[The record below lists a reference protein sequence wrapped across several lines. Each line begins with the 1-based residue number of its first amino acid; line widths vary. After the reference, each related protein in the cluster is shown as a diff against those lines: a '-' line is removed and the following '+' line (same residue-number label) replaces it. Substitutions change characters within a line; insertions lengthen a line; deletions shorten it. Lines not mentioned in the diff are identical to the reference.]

1 MPKGLAG
8 PAAAADAEVE
18 VNQDKSKKPV
28 DASLPKEATNPKD
41 NLEEP
46 KKVEQVEMQ
55 NISGKDVKTE
65 SEQIKQSNDPGKEK
79 PGQKAK
85 ESNESGKEKEKAEQ
99 ASEKKDLVD
108 GQAVS
113 ITLTKEG
120 EQEKLLSKS
129 TEDLRLLIDHGLT
142 ELIDNGSNVVS
153 TGSSG
158 GGTLNLKKITKGT
171 SRVVNSFREFFVEE
185 YEAFKNEKKTFLHEK
200 DFYPTNL
207 DFGAIV
213 EEWKY
218 EPSKEAHWEN
228 QKKKIKEDDTFP
240 PLFYSIVIGF
250 IFTVV
255 PNGAIVLDLS
265 AAYEYIFG
273 TWYIKRNMLGLQTN
287 LTEQTC
293 RKATGLLG
301 GTLSYE
307 NECFETDPV
316 WGTLTLVLLGLPG
329 LFWSLG
335 IFMQW
340 ATYLRLKSP
349 EDYDRK
355 RKLFFFFIPM
365 AVVSMITF
373 PFQLMTISLIS
384 CFNNQDHW
392 MNLTAKVGIAEGFFN
407 AHFQYILQL
416 FIFFVKADRFPSFF
430 QYLAC
435 FGSLLFL
442 VWSRIESLLLDRGG
456 HRLSPGQKAWWVC
469 RFGPMFL
476 FNSAFKLGSISL
488 ILAMLRYNAIWL
500 YGGIIVIWLL
510 FQFLFNENC
519 LPRRFYYLFI
529 GAGLHAVSVAH
540 IQEEVKMIKTH
551 PDSKKNILYVT
562 KLTDMQLKAN
572 MWFQNIMWF
581 IINSLIIITLTVFAE
596 YKKDTEV
603 PLFWP
608 FFGFGTY
615 TFTSNKVFGG
625 LPYISPTIVG
635 LGVVSLIL
643 LFFKEFK
650 PDDRKKLIN
659 LKKFG
664 KVGDSVDSGKRVSTE
679 STQSNERPGSVES
692 TRSTNAPNLK
702 LSEFPGFKHVASKC
716 GCFDHLTPG
725 TWHLYESDNDA
736 EHGLIGALSRIFAP
750 LMNIWQSAVDKNV
763 V

>member
-1 MPKGLAG
+1 MPKGQPG
-8 PAAAADAEVE
+8 PAADGADAEME
-18 VNQDKSKKPV
+18 VNQDKSNKPV
-28 DASLPKEATNPKD
+28 SEILPKEPTNPKD
-41 NLEEP
+41 NSVP
-46 KKVEQVEMQ
+46 KRVEQVEMQ
-55 NISGKDVKTE
+55 KINGKDSKRE
-65 SEQIKQSNDPGKEK
+65 SEKAEDSNEPRKEN
-79 PGQKAK
+79 PGQQVEK
-85 ESNESGKEKEKAEQ
+85 SNESGKENQSKKVEE
-99 ASEKKDLVD
+99 SNEKKDIVD

-120 EQEKLLSKS
+120 EEVKLLSKS
-129 TEDLRLLIDHGLT
+129 SEDLRLLIDHGIT
-142 ELIDNGSNVVS
+142 GLIDSGQTVLSPA
-153 TGSSG
+153 GSSG
-158 GGTLNLKKITKGT
+158 GGTLNFRKITKGT

-185 YEAFKNEKKTFLHEK
+185 WEAFKNEKKTFLHEK
-200 DFYPTNL
+200 EIYSTNL

-213 EEWKY
+213 EEWRY
-218 EPSKEAHWEN
+218 DPSKETHWEN

-273 TWYIKRNMLGLQTN
+273 TWYIKRIDTN
-287 LTEQTC
+287 DTDTNDIC
-293 RKATGLLG
+293 RNATGIIG
-301 GTLSYE
+301 ATGIYKK
-307 NECFETDPV
+307 ECFETDPV

-340 ATYLRLKSP
+340 ATYLRKKNP

-365 AVVSMITF
+365 AAVSMITF

-416 FIFFVKADRFPSFF
+416 FVFFVKADRFPSFF

-500 YGGIIVIWLL
+500 YGGIVVIWLL
-510 FQFLFNENC
+510 LQFLFNENC

-540 IQEEVKMIKTH
+540 IQEEVKIIKTH
-551 PDSKKNILYVT
+551 PDSKKNILFVT
-562 KLTDMQLKAN
+562 KLTDIQLKAN

-581 IINSLIIITLTVFAE
+581 LVNTLIIITLTVFAE
-596 YKKDTEV
+596 YNKETQV
-603 PLFWP
+603 PKFWP
-608 FFGFGTY
+608 FLELGDY

-625 LPYISPTIVG
+625 LLYITPTIVC
-635 LGVVSLIL
+635 LGIISLIL

-659 LKKFG
+659 LKELRH
-664 KVGDSVDSGKRVSTE
+664 VGDSIDSGKRVSVE
-679 STQSNERPGSVES
+679 SKNERPRSVETS
-692 TRSTNAPNLK
+692 GGEKIKLK
-702 LSEFPGFKHVASKC
+702 EFPGFKHVASKC
-716 GCFDHLTPG
+716 GCLDYEEI

-736 EHGLIGALSRIFAP
+736 EHGLVGALSRIFAP
-750 LMNIWQSAVDKNV
+750 LMNIWQSAVDKHV